1 MQREYLYDNREEEK
15 SLAMAYVPWQ
25 KFEKIYDNLE
35 KAYTSGTIFQDLD
48 LTFTGRRCR
57 K

>member
-1 MQREYLYDNREEEK
+1 MQREYLYDNKEEEK

-25 KFEKIYDNLE
+25 RFENIYDNLE
-35 KAYTSGTIFQDLD
+35 KAYTSGTIFRDLD